1 MNYDEITTAEEIR
14 AYNKRV
20 VEMRAN
26 EESRRDQCK
35 LLIKALRKEFPNVKF
50 GVTKGEA
57 GVKVNGSPIW
67 PNDDMTIETFGEKVR
82 EIVKR
87 GE

>member
-14 AYNKRV
+14 AYYKRV
-20 VEMRAN
+20 AERKAE
-26 EESRRDQCK
+26 EESRREQCK
-35 LLIKALRKEFPNVKF
+35 VLIKALRKEFPNVKF
-50 GVTKGEA
+50 GITKKSA

-82 EIVKR
+82 EIVR